1 MVDMGY
7 VLGRLHGLNEL
18 VKILIDSVKDE
29 KISQNKEIIEVMAN
43 HISEQLES
51 IIKEFGRGEVK
62 PEHKEK
68 VEEMRGKIEE
78 GQKKVEA
85 APTPEEKID
94 EHNKTVDELLKDL
107 ETIKE

>member
-18 VKILIDSVKDE
+18 VKMLVDTVKNE
-29 KISQNKEIIEVMAN
+29 KAAQNKEVIEVMAS

-51 IIKEFGRGEVK
+51 IIKEFGAVEVK

-68 VEEMRGKIEE
+68 VEEMKVKVEE
-78 GQKKVEA
+78 SQKKAEA
-85 APTPEEKID
+85 APTPEAKID
-94 EHNKTVDELLKDL
+94 KHSKTVDELLKDL
-107 ETIKE
+107 ETIKQ